1 MTGARLAAYHG
12 SWELDV
18 IFTLTELEHH
28 PIEFDVTYAPGEIG
42 FSDEIRQKGGLRAAG
57 KAELLRNTLGE
68 IRIKG
73 HLTVELESGCDR
85 CLEPAALPL
94 DSDFDLFYRPVI
106 RTSNHAEVH
115 LEEGEIDLSFYEG
128 DSLALRDA
136 LREHVLL
143 SLPMQLTCS
152 PDCKGLC
159 PDCGGNLNTTPC
171 ACASKRADPR
181 WSALKGLK

>member
-1 MTGARLAAYHG
+1 M
-12 SWELDV
+12 

-28 PIEFDVTYAPGEIG
+28 PIHFDVTYAPGEIT
-42 FSDEIRQKGGLRAAG
+42 FSEEVRQKGGLRAAG

-73 HLTVELESGCDR
+73 HLTVELESACDR
-85 CLEPAALPL
+85 CLEPAAIPL

-106 RTSNHAEVH
+106 RTANHAEVH

-143 SLPMQLTCS
+143 SLPMQLVCR

-159 PDCGGNLNTTPC
+159 PDCGANLNLTPC
-171 ACASKRADPR
+171 SCAAKRSDPR
-181 WSALKGLK
+181 WSALKDLK